1 MPFCYSTCCIVNT
14 KQLRYFTAVAT
25 EGTFTRASAKL
36 RVAQPA
42 LSRQIALLES
52 ELGTALLIRHRRG
65 VGLTDAGAA
74 LLDRARP
81 VLLSLDRIQSEI
93 MDYSAAPAGPL
104 RIGCTPTLTSRLV
117 VKPVLRIR
125 ERLPNVAVQIQEG
138 VSHQL
143 CRAVLSDEL
152 DAAIVSENLAE
163 SFLAAEA
170 LFEEQ
175 VWLFGPLDK
184 KTYRRKA
191 TLQQICK
198 VPMILARSPQT
209 TRRIVDHALAA
220 AKLKLNVVAESDS
233 IQATREFIVSGIGHT
248 IAPYSALIG
257 DVQRGLMFG
266 CPIEPYSIRRS
277 LVRRNDRP
285 ISRALQDFRTFLVEA
300 VTDFGRDL
308 AGVTVLRN

>member
-1 MPFCYSTCCIVNT
+1 VNT

-25 EGTFTRASAKL
+25 EGTFTRASVKL

-42 LSRQIALLES
+42 LSRQIGLLES
-52 ELGTALLIRHRRG
+52 ELGTPLLIRHRRG

-93 MDYSAAPAGPL
+93 MDYSAAPTGPL

-117 VKPVLRIR
+117 VPPVLRIL
-125 ERLPNVAVQIQEG
+125 ESLPNVAVQIQEG

-163 SFLAAEA
+163 SFLTAEP
-170 LFEEQ
+170 LFEEE
-175 VWLFGPLDK
+175 VWFFGPLGK

-191 TLQQICK
+191 TLQQISR

-209 TRRIVDHALAA
+209 TRRIIDRALTAS
-220 AKLKLNVVAESDS
+220 KTRLNVVAESDS
-233 IQATREFIVSGIGHT
+233 IQATRELIMSGVGHT

-257 DVQRGLMFG
+257 DVKAGVMFG
-266 CPIEPYSIRRS
+266 CRIQPYSIRRS
-277 LVRRNDRP
+277 FVRRNDRP
-285 ISRALQDFRTFLVEA
+285 ISRALQEFRALLVEA
-300 VTDFGRDL
+300 VTNFDRDL
-308 AGVTVLRN
+308 PGITVLLR